1 VRLEQVLQEAIDN
14 PIERF
19 VRESQQDRTESA
31 LLLTAPWDHSL
42 SVPRMKESAVRDR
55 TRALLYLDWQTMFHL
70 RRSCMNPGDGA
81 QGGLSWV
88 LASGKHETQVSFV
101 SSVLQAF
108 LA

>member
-19 VRESQQDRTESA
+19 VRESQRDRIRSA
-31 LLLTAPWDHSL
+31 VLLIAPCDHLL

-70 RRSCMNPGDGA
+70 RRSWMDPGDGA
-81 QGGLSWV
+81 QVSLSWV
-88 LASGKHETQVSFV
+88 LASWKR
-101 SSVLQAF
+101 A
-108 LA
+108 